1 MEAIRLYLKN
11 YRNIGEMPLDFEKNV
26 NIFIG
31 KNGQGK
37 TNILEALYYFAC
49 QKSFRGAKSR
59 ELIKWDR
66 DYLEITLDFLSGGR
80 DFHAVTRIK
89 KTASRENFLN
99 GVKKRRASDMIGVF
113 NAVIFAPEHLG
124 LIKDGPSVR
133 RSVIDFSLCQTDGE
147 YFAALEKYKKVLEQK
162 NSFLRASDG
171 HADGE
176 MLAVWNEQLSAPAS
190 VIIGRRAKFIEELS
204 EFACARQLDI
214 SGGSEKLSVVYVPS
228 IEADTPEAVY
238 AAMSEKAAAE
248 NRAGVSLS
256 GPHRDDM
263 EILINGREAK
273 TFASQGQQ
281 RSAVLSLKLS
291 ECDMFYKKR
300 GEYPVLLLDDILSE
314 LDKSRQSYIVEAIR
328 DRQIFL
334 TCCDEESIERIEN
347 GRRFY
352 IESGTAAGIKEG

>member
-1 MEAIRLYLKN
+1 MEALRLYLKN
-11 YRNIGEMPLDFEKNV
+11 YRNIDEMTLDFEKNV

-49 QKSFRGAKSR
+49 QKSFRGAKNR
-59 ELIKWDR
+59 ELIKWDK
-66 DYLEITLDFLSGGR
+66 DFSEATLDFLSRGR

-89 KTASRENFLN
+89 KTAGRENFLN
-99 GVKKRRASDMIGVF
+99 GVKKRRAHEMIGVF

-133 RSVIDFSLCQTDGE
+133 RSVIDFSLSQTDGE
-147 YFAALEKYKKVLEQK
+147 YFAALDKYKKVLEQK

-171 HADGE
+171 RADRD
-176 MLAVWNEQLSAPAS
+176 MLSVWNEQLSVPAS
-190 VIIGRRAKFIEELS
+190 VIIGRRGEFIESLSKLS
-204 EFACARQLDI
+204 EARQLDI
-214 SGGSEKLSVVYVPS
+214 SGGAERLTLSYVPS
-228 IEADTPEAVY
+228 IDVTQPGDIYEALNSKYD
-238 AAMSEKAAAE
+238 AE
-248 NRAGVSLS
+248 NRAGVSVA

-263 EILINGREAK
+263 DILINGRAAK

-291 ECDMFYKKR
+291 ECDLFYEKQ
-300 GEYPVLLLDDILSE
+300 GEYPALLLDDILSE
-314 LDKSRQSYIVEAIR
+314 LDRVRQSYIVEAIR

-334 TCCDEESIERIEN
+334 TCCDEESIEKIKN

-352 IESGTAAGIKEG
+352 ITGGAAADIKEG